1 MRLGFVVVE
10 HRSVPWKKQIW
21 MPFLKIV
28 EHLGAEIFVMKNV
41 PRLLGSAE
49 HDQINEVAHALG
61 FKMAFTKLCTADY
74 GVPQTRWCAF
84 IIGCKFIDLSMLF
97 PPRLIA
103 NQHP

>member
-49 HDQINEVAHALG
+49 HDQINEVAHAL
-61 FKMAFTKLCTADY
+61 ALRWRLPNSVQRTTAY
-74 GVPQTRWCAF
+74 LKPAGAP
-84 IIGCKFIDLSMLF
+84 LSSDVSL
-97 PPRLIA
+97 
-103 NQHP
+103 